1 MNGAFFYTLA
11 DGSNHRQGGV
21 FTAALPQP
29 GRIPLFSIPQDP
41 DSLAF
46 ALLSNSVAKNTLTK
60 TVAWMPHSPHESEPP
75 QPGGLRA
82 LGDPVVLILSVGFI
96 IAFVLM
102 SLFDIDL
109 VADSISSGFAW
120 TALTLG
126 TYFQLLLIATFFIAI
141 GLACTPAAKAKIG
154 NLDTPEMST
163 FKWLSIILCTLL
175 AGGGVFFAAG
185 EPVYHFVVSPPAF
198 DAEAG
203 TAQAVSGA
211 LAQSFM
217 HWGFLAW
224 AVLGSLTAVVLAHA
238 HYVKG
243 QPLQPRT
250 LLYPVFGKRL
260 MQGTLG
266 GIVDAC
272 CVIALVAGTVGPIG
286 FLATQVSFGLH
297 ELFGLPEGYIG
308 QLIILALLASVY
320 VASSLSG
327 VHRGIQMLSRFN
339 VFLAL
344 AIGAV
349 IVIFGPTLF
358 LVNTYAASMGAYV
371 SEFLSMATMT
381 ADTAP
386 AWWMK
391 WWTVFF
397 FAWFIGYAPLM
408 AIFVAR
414 ISRGRSVREMIV
426 AVAVLAPIATTVW
439 FTLLGG
445 SGIYYQLTGAIDLT
459 EALNNFQFDVA
470 TLTVAQA
477 LPGGTLMAL
486 AILLLTTIFVAT
498 TGDSMSYAIAM
509 VSAGHDRPN
518 GILRAFWGIAM
529 ALMAAILLFMGAGQ
543 IGVLQQFIVITAIP
557 VSLIILPSLWKGP
570 QAAYAMARE
579 QGIID

>member
-1 MNGAFFYTLA
+1 MN
-11 DGSNHRQGGV
+11 
-21 FTAALPQP
+21 QP
-29 GRIPLFSIPQDP
+29 AQRAEGPSRFS
-41 DSLAF
+41 
-46 ALLSNSVAKNTLTK
+46 
-60 TVAWMPHSPHESEPP
+60 
-75 QPGGLRA
+75 
-82 LGDPVVLILSVGFI
+82 LGDPIVLVLSIGFI
-96 IAFVLM
+96 VAFLAL
-102 SLFDIDL
+102 SFYDIDL
-109 VADSISSGFAW
+109 VANSISAGFAW
-120 TALTLG
+120 TALVLG
-126 TYFQLLLIATFFIAI
+126 SYFQLLLLLTFFIAI
-141 GLACTPAAKAKIG
+141 GVALTPAAKAKIG
-154 NLDTPEMST
+154 NLDAPEMST

-185 EPVYHFVVSPPAF
+185 EPVYHFVVTPPAF
-198 DAEAG
+198 DTEAG
-203 TAQAVSGA
+203 TAEAVSGA

-217 HWGFLAW
+217 HWGFMAW

-250 LLYPVFGKRL
+250 LLYPVLGERL
-260 MQGTLG
+260 MRGPLG
-266 GIVDAC
+266 GLVDAC

-297 ELFGLPEGYIG
+297 ELFGLPEGYTG
-308 QLIILALLASVY
+308 QLMILAVLGTIY
-320 VASSLSG
+320 VLSSMSG
-327 VHRGIQMLSRFN
+327 VHKGIQLLSRFN
-339 VFLAL
+339 VLLAL

-349 IVIFGPTLF
+349 IIMFGPTLF
-358 LVNTYAASMGAYV
+358 LVNTYVSSMGAYV
-371 SEFLSMATMT
+371 SEFFTMATMT
-381 ADTAP
+381 AETAP
-386 AWWMK
+386 AWWMQ

-414 ISRGRSVREMIV
+414 ISRGRSIREMIL

-445 SGIYYQLTGAIDLT
+445 SGIYYQLTGVIDLT

-477 LPGGTLMAL
+477 LPGGTWMAL

-498 TGDSMSYAIAM
+498 TGDSMSYAIA
-509 VSAGHDRPN
+509 VVGAGHDDPSPYM
-518 GILRAFWGIAM
+518 RAFWGIAM
-529 ALMAAILLFMGAGQ
+529 ALMAAVLLYMGAGQ
-543 IGVLQQFIVITAIP
+543 IGALQQFIVITAIP
-557 VSLIILPSLWKGP
+557 VSLILLPSLWNGP

>member
-1 MNGAFFYTLA
+1 MN
-11 DGSNHRQGGV
+11 
-21 FTAALPQP
+21 QP
-29 GRIPLFSIPQDP
+29 AQRAEGPSRFS
-41 DSLAF
+41 
-46 ALLSNSVAKNTLTK
+46 
-60 TVAWMPHSPHESEPP
+60 
-75 QPGGLRA
+75 
-82 LGDPVVLILSVGFI
+82 LGDPIVLVLSIGFI
-96 IAFVLM
+96 VAFLAL
-102 SLFDIDL
+102 SFYDIDL
-109 VADSISSGFAW
+109 VANSISAGFAW
-120 TALTLG
+120 TALVLG
-126 TYFQLLLIATFFIAI
+126 SYFQLLLLLTFFIAI
-141 GLACTPAAKAKIG
+141 GVALTPAAKAKIG
-154 NLDTPEMST
+154 NLEAPEMST

-185 EPVYHFVVSPPAF
+185 EPVYHFVVTPPAF
-198 DAEAG
+198 DTEAG
-203 TAQAVSGA
+203 TAEAVSGA

-217 HWGFLAW
+217 HWGFMAW

-250 LLYPVFGKRL
+250 LLYPIFGERL
-260 MQGTLG
+260 MRGPLG
-266 GIVDAC
+266 GLVDAC

-297 ELFGLPEGYIG
+297 ELFGLPEGYTG
-308 QLIILALLASVY
+308 QLMILAVLGTIY
-320 VASSLSG
+320 VLSSMSG
-327 VHRGIQMLSRFN
+327 VHKGIQLLSRFN
-339 VFLAL
+339 VLLAL

-349 IVIFGPTLF
+349 IIVFGPTLF
-358 LVNTYAASMGAYV
+358 LVNTYVSSMGAYV
-371 SEFLSMATMT
+371 SEFFTMATMT
-381 ADTAP
+381 AETAP
-386 AWWMK
+386 AWWMQ

-414 ISRGRSVREMIV
+414 ISRGRSIREMIL

-445 SGIYYQLTGAIDLT
+445 SGIYYQLTGVIDLT

-477 LPGGTLMAL
+477 LPGGTWMAL

-498 TGDSMSYAIAM
+498 TGDSMSYAIA
-509 VSAGHDRPN
+509 VVGAGHDDPSPYM
-518 GILRAFWGIAM
+518 RAFWGIAM
-529 ALMAAILLFMGAGQ
+529 ALMAAVLLYMGAGQ
-543 IGVLQQFIVITAIP
+543 IGALQQFIVITAIP
-557 VSLIILPSLWKGP
+557 VSLILLPSLWNGP

>member
-1 MNGAFFYTLA
+1 MN
-11 DGSNHRQGGV
+11 
-21 FTAALPQP
+21 QP
-29 GRIPLFSIPQDP
+29 AQRAEGPSRFS
-41 DSLAF
+41 
-46 ALLSNSVAKNTLTK
+46 
-60 TVAWMPHSPHESEPP
+60 
-75 QPGGLRA
+75 
-82 LGDPVVLILSVGFI
+82 LGDPIVLVLSIGFI
-96 IAFVLM
+96 VAFLAL
-102 SLFDIDL
+102 SFYDIDL
-109 VADSISSGFAW
+109 VANSISAGFAW
-120 TALTLG
+120 TALVLG
-126 TYFQLLLIATFFIAI
+126 SYFQLLLLLTFFIAI
-141 GLACTPAAKAKIG
+141 GVALTPAAKAKIG
-154 NLDTPEMST
+154 NLDAPEMST

-185 EPVYHFVVSPPAF
+185 EPVYHFVVTPPAF
-198 DAEAG
+198 DTEAG
-203 TAQAVSGA
+203 TAEAVSGA

-217 HWGFLAW
+217 HWGFMAW

-250 LLYPVFGKRL
+250 LLYPVLGERL
-260 MQGTLG
+260 MRGPLG
-266 GIVDAC
+266 GLVDAC

-297 ELFGLPEGYIG
+297 ELFGLPEGYTG
-308 QLIILALLASVY
+308 QLMILAVLGTIY
-320 VASSLSG
+320 VLSSMSG
-327 VHRGIQMLSRFN
+327 VHKGIQLLSRFN
-339 VFLAL
+339 VLLAL

-349 IVIFGPTLF
+349 IIMFGPTLF
-358 LVNTYAASMGAYV
+358 LVNTYVSSMGAYV
-371 SEFLSMATMT
+371 SEFFTMATMT
-381 ADTAP
+381 AETAP
-386 AWWMK
+386 AWWMQ

-414 ISRGRSVREMIV
+414 ISRGRSIREMIL

-445 SGIYYQLTGAIDLT
+445 SGIYYQLTGVIDLT

-477 LPGGTLMAL
+477 LPGGTWMAL

-498 TGDSMSYAIAM
+498 TGDSMSYAIA
-509 VSAGHDRPN
+509 VVGAGHDAPSPYM
-518 GILRAFWGIAM
+518 RAFWGIAM
-529 ALMAAILLFMGAGQ
+529 ALMAAVLLYMGAGQ
-543 IGVLQQFIVITAIP
+543 IGALQQFIVITAIP
-557 VSLIILPSLWKGP
+557 VSLILLPSLWNGP

>member
-1 MNGAFFYTLA
+1 MN
-11 DGSNHRQGGV
+11 
-21 FTAALPQP
+21 QP
-29 GRIPLFSIPQDP
+29 AQRAEGPSRFS
-41 DSLAF
+41 
-46 ALLSNSVAKNTLTK
+46 
-60 TVAWMPHSPHESEPP
+60 
-75 QPGGLRA
+75 
-82 LGDPVVLILSVGFI
+82 LGDPIVLVLSIGFI
-96 IAFVLM
+96 VAFLAL
-102 SLFDIDL
+102 SFYDIDL
-109 VADSISSGFAW
+109 VANSISAGFAW
-120 TALTLG
+120 TALVLG
-126 TYFQLLLIATFFIAI
+126 SYFQLLLLLTFFIAI
-141 GLACTPAAKAKIG
+141 GVALTPAAKAKIG
-154 NLDTPEMST
+154 NLDAPEMST

-185 EPVYHFVVSPPAF
+185 EPVYHFVVTPPAF
-198 DAEAG
+198 DTEAG
-203 TAQAVSGA
+203 TAEAVSGA

-217 HWGFLAW
+217 HWGFMAW

-250 LLYPVFGKRL
+250 LLYPIFGERL
-260 MQGTLG
+260 MRGPLG
-266 GIVDAC
+266 GLVDAC

-297 ELFGLPEGYIG
+297 ELFGLPEGYTG
-308 QLIILALLASVY
+308 QLMILAVLGTIY
-320 VASSLSG
+320 VLSSMSG
-327 VHRGIQMLSRFN
+327 VHKGIQLLSRFN
-339 VFLAL
+339 VLLAL

-349 IVIFGPTLF
+349 IIVFGPTLF
-358 LVNTYAASMGAYV
+358 LVNTYVSSMGAYV
-371 SEFLSMATMT
+371 SEFFTMATMT
-381 ADTAP
+381 AETAP
-386 AWWMK
+386 AWWMQ

-414 ISRGRSVREMIV
+414 ISRGRSIREMIL

-445 SGIYYQLTGAIDLT
+445 SGIYYQLTGVIDLT

-477 LPGGTLMAL
+477 LPGGTWMAL

-498 TGDSMSYAIAM
+498 TGDSMSYAIA
-509 VSAGHDRPN
+509 VVGAGHDDPSPYM
-518 GILRAFWGIAM
+518 RAFWGIAM
-529 ALMAAILLFMGAGQ
+529 ALMAAVLLYMGAGQ
-543 IGVLQQFIVITAIP
+543 IGALQQFIVITAIP
-557 VSLIILPSLWKGP
+557 VSLILLPSLWNGP

>member
-1 MNGAFFYTLA
+1 MNHPAKTSEGT
-11 DGSNHRQGGV
+11 SR
-21 FTAALPQP
+21 
-29 GRIPLFSIPQDP
+29 FS
-41 DSLAF
+41 
-46 ALLSNSVAKNTLTK
+46 
-60 TVAWMPHSPHESEPP
+60 
-75 QPGGLRA
+75 
-82 LGDPVVLILSVGFI
+82 LGDPIVLVLSIGFI
-96 IAFVLM
+96 VAFLAL
-102 SLFDIDL
+102 SFYDIDL
-109 VADSISSGFAW
+109 VANSISAGFAW
-120 TALTLG
+120 TALVLG
-126 TYFQLLLIATFFIAI
+126 SYFQLLLLLTFFIAI
-141 GLACTPAAKAKIG
+141 GLAVTPAAKAKIG
-154 NLDTPEMST
+154 NLDAPEMST

-185 EPVYHFVVSPPAF
+185 EPVYHFVVTPPAF
-198 DAEAG
+198 DTEAG
-203 TAQAVSGA
+203 TAEAVSSA

-250 LLYPVFGKRL
+250 LLYPVFGERL
-260 MQGTLG
+260 MRGPLG
-266 GIVDAC
+266 SVLDAC

-297 ELFGLPEGYIG
+297 ELFGLPDGYLG
-308 QLIILALLASVY
+308 QLIILAVLGCIY
-320 VASSLSG
+320 VLSSMSG
-327 VHRGIQMLSRFN
+327 VHRGIQLLSRFN
-339 VFLAL
+339 VLLAL

-349 IVIFGPTLF
+349 IIVFGPTLF
-358 LVNTYAASMGAYV
+358 LVNTYMSSMGAYI
-371 SEFLSMATMT
+371 SKFFTMATMT

-386 AWWMK
+386 AWWMQ

-414 ISRGRSVREMIV
+414 ISRGRSIREMIL

-445 SGIYYQLTGAIDLT
+445 SGIYYQLTGVIDLT

-477 LPGGTLMAL
+477 LPGGTWMAV

-498 TGDSMSYAIAM
+498 TGDSMSYAIA
-509 VSAGHDRPN
+509 VVGAGHDDPSPYV
-518 GILRAFWGIAM
+518 RAFWGIAM
-529 ALMAAILLFMGAGQ
+529 ALMAAVLLYMGAGQ
-543 IGVLQQFIVITAIP
+543 IGALQQFIVITAIP
-557 VSLIILPSLWKGP
+557 VSLILLPSLWNGP

-579 QGIID
+579 QGIIE

>member
-1 MNGAFFYTLA
+1 MN
-11 DGSNHRQGGV
+11 
-21 FTAALPQP
+21 QP
-29 GRIPLFSIPQDP
+29 AQRAEGPSRFS
-41 DSLAF
+41 
-46 ALLSNSVAKNTLTK
+46 
-60 TVAWMPHSPHESEPP
+60 
-75 QPGGLRA
+75 
-82 LGDPVVLILSVGFI
+82 LGDPIVLVLSIGFI
-96 IAFVLM
+96 VAFLAL
-102 SLFDIDL
+102 SFYDIDL
-109 VADSISSGFAW
+109 VANSISAGFAW
-120 TALTLG
+120 TALVLG
-126 TYFQLLLIATFFIAI
+126 SYFQLLLLLTFFIAI
-141 GLACTPAAKAKIG
+141 GVALTPAAKAKIG
-154 NLDTPEMST
+154 NLDAPEIST

-185 EPVYHFVVSPPAF
+185 EPVYHFVVTPPAF
-198 DAEAG
+198 DTEAG
-203 TAQAVSGA
+203 TAEAVSGA

-217 HWGFLAW
+217 HWGFMAW

-250 LLYPVFGKRL
+250 LLYPIFGERL
-260 MQGTLG
+260 MRGPLG
-266 GIVDAC
+266 GLVDAC

-297 ELFGLPEGYIG
+297 ELFGLPEGYTG
-308 QLIILALLASVY
+308 QLMILAVLGTIY
-320 VASSLSG
+320 VLSSMSG
-327 VHRGIQMLSRFN
+327 VHKGIQLLSRFN
-339 VFLAL
+339 VLLAL

-349 IVIFGPTLF
+349 IIMFGPTLF
-358 LVNTYAASMGAYV
+358 LVNTYVSSMGAYV
-371 SEFLSMATMT
+371 SEFFTMATMT
-381 ADTAP
+381 AETAP
-386 AWWMK
+386 AWWMQ

-414 ISRGRSVREMIV
+414 ISRGRSIREMIL

-445 SGIYYQLTGAIDLT
+445 SGIYYQLTGVIDLT

-477 LPGGTLMAL
+477 LPGGTWMAL

-498 TGDSMSYAIAM
+498 TGDSMSYAIA
-509 VSAGHDRPN
+509 VVGAGHDDPSPYM
-518 GILRAFWGIAM
+518 RAFWGIAM
-529 ALMAAILLFMGAGQ
+529 ALMAAVLLYMGAGQ
-543 IGVLQQFIVITAIP
+543 IGALQQFIVITAIP
-557 VSLIILPSLWKGP
+557 VSLILLPSLWNGP

>member
-1 MNGAFFYTLA
+1 MNHPAKTSEG
-11 DGSNHRQGGV
+11 
-21 FTAALPQP
+21 TA
-29 GRIPLFSIPQDP
+29 RFS
-41 DSLAF
+41 
-46 ALLSNSVAKNTLTK
+46 
-60 TVAWMPHSPHESEPP
+60 
-75 QPGGLRA
+75 
-82 LGDPVVLILSVGFI
+82 LGDPIVLVLSIGFI
-96 IAFVLM
+96 VAFLTL
-102 SLFDIDL
+102 SFYDIDL
-109 VADSISSGFAW
+109 VANSISAGFAW
-120 TALTLG
+120 TALVLG
-126 TYFQLLLIATFFIAI
+126 SYFQLLLLLTFFIAI
-141 GLACTPAAKAKIG
+141 GLAVTPAAKAKIG
-154 NLDTPEMST
+154 NLDAPEMST

-185 EPVYHFVVSPPAF
+185 EPVYHFVVTPPAF
-198 DAEAG
+198 DTEAG
-203 TAQAVSGA
+203 TAEAVSSA

-250 LLYPVFGKRL
+250 LLYPVFGERL
-260 MQGTLG
+260 MRGPLG
-266 GIVDAC
+266 SVLDAC

-297 ELFGLPEGYIG
+297 ELFGLPDGYLG
-308 QLIILALLASVY
+308 QLIILAVLGCIY
-320 VASSLSG
+320 VLSSMSG
-327 VHRGIQMLSRFN
+327 VHRGIQLLSRFN
-339 VFLAL
+339 VLLAL

-349 IVIFGPTLF
+349 IIVFGPTLF
-358 LVNTYAASMGAYV
+358 LVNTYMSSMGAYI
-371 SEFLSMATMT
+371 SKFFTMATMT

-386 AWWMK
+386 AWWMQ

-414 ISRGRSVREMIV
+414 ISRGRSIREMIL

-445 SGIYYQLTGAIDLT
+445 SGIYYQLTGVIDLT

-477 LPGGTLMAL
+477 LPGGTWMAL

-498 TGDSMSYAIAM
+498 TGDSMSYAIA
-509 VSAGHDRPN
+509 VVGAGHDDPSPYV
-518 GILRAFWGIAM
+518 RAFWGIAM
-529 ALMAAILLFMGAGQ
+529 ALMAAVLLYMGAGQ
-543 IGVLQQFIVITAIP
+543 IGALQQFIVITAIP
-557 VSLIILPSLWKGP
+557 VSLILLPSLWNGP

-579 QGIID
+579 QGIIE

>member
-1 MNGAFFYTLA
+1 MN
-11 DGSNHRQGGV
+11 
-21 FTAALPQP
+21 QP
-29 GRIPLFSIPQDP
+29 AQRAEGPSRFS
-41 DSLAF
+41 
-46 ALLSNSVAKNTLTK
+46 
-60 TVAWMPHSPHESEPP
+60 
-75 QPGGLRA
+75 
-82 LGDPVVLILSVGFI
+82 LGDPIVLVLSIGFI
-96 IAFVLM
+96 VAFLAL
-102 SLFDIDL
+102 SFYDIDL
-109 VADSISSGFAW
+109 VANSISAGFAW
-120 TALTLG
+120 TALVLG
-126 TYFQLLLIATFFIAI
+126 SYFQLLLLLTFFIAI
-141 GLACTPAAKAKIG
+141 GVALTPAAKAKIG
-154 NLDTPEMST
+154 NLDAPEIST

-185 EPVYHFVVSPPAF
+185 EPVYHFVVTPPAF
-198 DAEAG
+198 DTEAG
-203 TAQAVSGA
+203 TAEAVSGA

-217 HWGFLAW
+217 HWGFMAW

-250 LLYPVFGKRL
+250 LLYPIFGERL
-260 MQGTLG
+260 MRGPLG
-266 GIVDAC
+266 SLVDAC

-297 ELFGLPEGYIG
+297 ELFGLPEGYTG
-308 QLIILALLASVY
+308 QLMILAVLGTVY
-320 VASSLSG
+320 VLSSMSG
-327 VHRGIQMLSRFN
+327 VHKGIQLLSRFN
-339 VFLAL
+339 VLLAL

-349 IVIFGPTLF
+349 IIVFGPTLF
-358 LVNTYAASMGAYV
+358 LVNTYVSSMGAYV
-371 SEFLSMATMT
+371 SEFFTMATMT
-381 ADTAP
+381 AETAP
-386 AWWMK
+386 AWWMQ

-414 ISRGRSVREMIV
+414 ISRGRSIREMIL

-445 SGIYYQLTGAIDLT
+445 SGIYYQLTGVIDLT

-477 LPGGTLMAL
+477 LPGGTWMAL

-498 TGDSMSYAIAM
+498 TGDSMSYAIA
-509 VSAGHDRPN
+509 VVGAGHDDPSPYM
-518 GILRAFWGIAM
+518 RAFWGIAM
-529 ALMAAILLFMGAGQ
+529 ALMAAVLLYMGAGQ
-543 IGVLQQFIVITAIP
+543 IGALQQFIVITAIP
-557 VSLIILPSLWKGP
+557 VSLILLPSLWNGP